1 MMGGQPVERRVQPR
15 VTHQQ
20 RHDRSRLMGRAME
33 FACFAIAAGAVAMT
47 AFGTVEEALARPL
60 SQIGAALGTD

>member
-1 MMGGQPVERRVQPR
+1 
-15 VTHQQ
+15 
-20 RHDRSRLMGRAME
+20 MGRAME

-60 SQIGAALGTD
+60 SQIGAALGSG